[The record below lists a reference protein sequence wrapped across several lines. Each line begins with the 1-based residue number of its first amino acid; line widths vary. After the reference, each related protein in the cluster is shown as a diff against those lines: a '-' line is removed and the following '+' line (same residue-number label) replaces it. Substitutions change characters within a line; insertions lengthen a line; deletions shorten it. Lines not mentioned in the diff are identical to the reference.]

1 MMKGIIFLFLSMA
14 LRVSAQD
21 DSLDIY
27 VPQHFMDWDCDMST
41 EDGFHV
47 FVIEEIED
55 YSIVVYNKWGETVW
69 ESTDHN
75 EYWVPLDD
83 KSKDLLEGVY
93 VWRIRYTS
101 IRDLD
106 FDGVNEKAEKEI
118 TGNTYYL
125 KR

>member
-14 LRVSAQD
+14 LSVYAQD

-47 FVIEEIED
+47 FAIEEFED
-55 YSIVVYNKWGETVW
+55 YSLVMFDKWGEIVW
-69 ESTDHN
+69 KSNDHSD
-75 EYWVPLDD
+75 YWVPMED
-83 KSKDLLEGVY
+83 KSQELAEGVY
-93 VWRIRYTS
+93 FWRITYTLLE
-101 IRDLD
+101 DVD
-106 FDGVNEKAEKEI
+106 FDGVKEKVEKEI